1 MGGGGGGWAREGG
14 ERGALKPGER
24 ADGQA
29 ARLTLTS
36 RHPLEQPGSLGT
48 RKTKRRLST
57 ILLSLF
63 VSASGQGRTEKTPTI
78 CTNRQRNRMTVFTQ
92 ST

>member
-1 MGGGGGGWAREGG
+1 MCAYARHDGGPQVTDQEMGGGGGGWAREGG

-36 RHPLEQPGSLGT
+36 RHPLEQPAVSEPGNQKEAVDNVALLV
-48 RKTKRRLST
+48 RL
-57 ILLSLF
+57 
-63 VSASGQGRTEKTPTI
+63 
-78 CTNRQRNRMTVFTQ
+78 C
-92 ST
+92 

>member
-1 MGGGGGGWAREGG
+1 M
-14 ERGALKPGER
+14 
-24 ADGQA
+24 
-29 ARLTLTS
+29 
-36 RHPLEQPGSLGT
+36 
-48 RKTKRRLST
+48 
-57 ILLSLF
+57 LLSLF